1 MSNDKNNPDL
11 DDLTPEQLAQLE
23 ARLAAEE
30 GHVAADEAREL
41 AQGGS
46 PARAVRTGARA
57 IGALEQQKDTQA
69 GLSAQIAEKY
79 LAMGRQLLSD
89 SAPTQLDS
97 MVRDRVSGILGY
109 DPGDVNIH
117 TGERAADA
125 ADALGARA
133 FAVGDSDIYF
143 GRGEFNPGSAEG
155 MGVLVH
161 EMTHVVDN
169 SVGAA
174 FSVDGGHAQ
183 YSASEERAEAAEKV
197 AVTEDGKNADA
208 MGEGGHEDSGAEEPI
223 DMQKL
228 EDAVAKLL
236 DRSSKLSSDRTG
248 ASARGS

>member
-30 GHVAADEAREL
+30 GSLDADEAREL
-41 AQGGS
+41 AQAGS
-46 PARAVRTGARA
+46 PARAVRAGARA
-57 IGALEQQKDTQA
+57 IGALERHKDAQA

-89 SAPTQLDS
+89 SAPTRLDS
-97 MVRDRVSGILGY
+97 SVRDRVGQILGY

-174 FSVDGGHAQ
+174 LSVDGGHAQ
-183 YSASEERAEAAEKV
+183 YSAAEDRAEAAEQV
-197 AVTEDGKNADA
+197 AVTQDGKDLDT
-208 MGEGGHEDSGAEEPI
+208 MGEGGHAHSENEDPI

-228 EDAVAKLL
+228 EDAVAKLME
-236 DRSSKLSSDRTG
+236 RSTKLAADRTG
-248 ASARGS
+248 ASAGSS